1 MLFRS
6 YCKFLKLTSGE
17 NLIVS
22 TEDDCVELVDKKYVE
37 VSEPV
42 EIHSMK
48 MPYAGGII
56 ESYVMQPW
64 LKMSAKEILR
74 IPAHNI
80 LVATNVMEKAETQYK
95 QFILEYDQLALATDD
110 DIDKALTN
118 NDELTEDESEEE
130 DYDSWTD
137 SGDRTYH

>member
-1 MLFRS
+1 M

-22 TEDDCVELVDKKYVE
+22 TEDECIDLADKKYIE

-56 ESYVMQPW
+56 ESYMMQPW
-64 LKMSAKEILR
+64 LKMSAKEVLR
-74 IPAHNI
+74 IPARNVVI
-80 LVATNVMEKAETQYK
+80 ATNVLERAETQYK
-95 QFILEYDQLALATDD
+95 QFIIEYENSDVASEEDIEQALSGDD
-110 DIDKALTN
+110 DSSEI
-118 NDELTEDESEEE
+118 EISEEDEN
-130 DYDSWTD
+130 DSRSS
-137 SGDRTYH
+137 SGAHTLH

>member
-1 MLFRS
+1 M

-110 DIDKALTN
+110 SIDKALTS

>member
-1 MLFRS
+1 M

-48 MPYAGGII
+48 MPYAGGVI
-56 ESYVMQPW
+56 ESYIMQPW
-64 LKMSAKEILR
+64 LKMSAKEVLR

-80 LVATNVMEKAETQYK
+80 LVATNVMEKAESQYK
-95 QFILEYDQLALATDD
+95 QFILEYDQMALATDE
-110 DIDKALTN
+110 DIDKALASD
-118 NDELTEDESEEE
+118 NDLTEDEIEEE

>member
-1 MLFRS
+1 M

-22 TEDDCVELVDKKYVE
+22 TEDECVDLVDKKYIE

-48 MPYAGGII
+48 MPYAGGVI

-74 IPAHNI
+74 IPAHNVLI
-80 LVATNVMEKAETQYK
+80 ATNVLEKAESQYK
-95 QFILEYDQLALATDD
+95 QFILEYEHLAITSEEDLDQALSGDD
-110 DIDKALTN
+110 DVN
-118 NDELTEDESEEE
+118 EDEISEE
-130 DYDSWTD
+130 DDDDSWTS
-137 SGDRTYH
+137 SGDRIYH

>member
-1 MLFRS
+1 M

-22 TEDDCVELVDKKYVE
+22 TEDECIDLADKKYIE

-56 ESYVMQPW
+56 ESYMMQPW
-64 LKMSAKEILR
+64 LKMSAKEVLR
-74 IPAHNI
+74 IPARNVVI
-80 LVATNVMEKAETQYK
+80 ATNVLERAENQYK
-95 QFILEYDQLALATDD
+95 QFIVEYENLEIATEEDIEQALSGDD
-110 DIDKALTN
+110 DSSEI
-118 NDELTEDESEEE
+118 EISEEDEN
-130 DYDSWTD
+130 DSRSS
-137 SGDRTYH
+137 SGAHTLH

>member
-1 MLFRS
+1 M

-22 TEDDCVELVDKKYVE
+22 TEDECMDLADKKYIE

-56 ESYVMQPW
+56 ESYIMQPW
-64 LKMSAKEILR
+64 LKMSAKEVLR
-74 IPAHNI
+74 IPARNVVI
-80 LVATNVMEKAETQYK
+80 VTNVLEKAETQYK
-95 QFILEYDQLALATDD
+95 QFIIEYDSLEMATEEDIEQALSGDD
-110 DIDKALTN
+110 DRSEI
-118 NDELTEDESEEE
+118 EISEEE
-130 DYDSWTD
+130 DNDSWSS
-137 SGDRTYH
+137 SGERTLH